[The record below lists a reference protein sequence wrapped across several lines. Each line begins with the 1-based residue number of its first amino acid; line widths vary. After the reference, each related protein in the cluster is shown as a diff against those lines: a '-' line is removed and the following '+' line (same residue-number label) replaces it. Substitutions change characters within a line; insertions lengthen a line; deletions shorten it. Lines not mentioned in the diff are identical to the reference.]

1 MTLIFDPSRSSKVK
15 YDGANRKPVCPATK
29 CYLESNFISVTV
41 FEIFRVKI
49 LTFHLLTLIQL
60 TPEPKV
66 TKMGDDVPSTY
77 VYHPKKTSAPSRK
90 LCTKYVL
97 PKFFTFWPLGAN
109 P

>member
-15 YDGANRKPVCPATK
+15 CDGTNRKPVCPETK
-29 CYLESNFISVTV
+29 CCLESNLISVTV

-49 LTFHLLTLIQL
+49 LTFHLLTLIRL

-77 VYHPKKTSAPSRK
+77 VYHPQKKTSARLRK
-90 LCTKYVL
+90 LCTKCVL
-97 PKFFTFWPLGAN
+97 PKFFTFWPLGG
-109 P
+109 